1 MNGLAKNMSPETNTA
16 VNSNHA
22 QPASRIGENPVSYLA
37 QEYERW
43 YQLLG
48 TQPALVQRFL
58 QAEARNLSQALI
70 QPASQARFTLP
81 DRVVIKIGGGRETSV
96 PSEQREQLVGG
107 LMDRLTRT
115 GLSVALRQRLDELEA
130 ASNAAVAAAAGL
142 LRYAISTALVYD
154 LLPSG
159 RSVRY
164 QAAEGEEIP
173 TIPVVDDRALE
184 SAITAQSDAIAEQT
198 GDDTETGRGE
208 LIVPYVPAAR
218 RFFLPQWVAFDDE
231 DRLLGKS
238 TSEAEAHLAAMQRFV
253 NILHT
258 AIALA
263 PYMAAD
269 EQYQQKRYGMLGQL
283 VNQGRALARYLTR
296 EITATIQRR
305 AAANDLNRGLSLS
318 LPYFDDQTL
327 EMKTHNFDVIP
338 AGRIMFVP
346 AFVVL
351 AVRKELV
358 KVEQDTR
365 LNRSTRKHLSDVL
378 RLLVDAFEE
387 SANKKN
393 TARR

>member
-1 MNGLAKNMSPETNTA
+1 MNGLAENMSSETNTV
-16 VNSNHA
+16 VNTNHT
-22 QPASRIGENPVSYLA
+22 QPASQNGVNPVSYLA
-37 QEYERW
+37 QEYKRW
-43 YQLLG
+43 SELLR
-48 TQPALVQRFL
+48 TQPAHIQRL
-58 QAEARNLSQALI
+58 LKAEAYILSQALV

-81 DRVVIKIGGGRETSV
+81 DRVVITNGGGRETPL

-115 GLSVALRQRLDELEA
+115 GLNVALRQRLDELEA

-142 LRYAISTALVYD
+142 LRYSISTALVYD

-159 RSVRY
+159 RIVRY

-173 TIPVVDDRALE
+173 TIPVLDHRELE
-184 SAITAQSDAIAEQT
+184 SAITAQSDAIVEEI
-198 GDDTETGRGE
+198 GDEPETGRGE

-218 RFFLPQWVAFDDE
+218 RFFLPQWVALDDE
-231 DRLLGKS
+231 DGLLVKS
-238 TSEAEAHLAAMQRFV
+238 TLEAEAHLAAMQRFV
-253 NILHT
+253 SILHT

-296 EITATIQRR
+296 GIIATIQRR

-346 AFVVL
+346 AFVIL

-365 LNRSTRKHLSDVL
+365 LNRSTRKHLLDVL
-378 RLLVDAFEE
+378 CMLVDAFEKI
-387 SANKKN
+387 S
-393 TARR
+393 